1 MVEKEI
7 TKEKKADVTSAPVY
21 EEGALKIHKL
31 TQAEVIFSVVGCGIG
46 SGCLGTAYSAR
57 LAGLPVLVF
66 WFIVTGILTLF
77 SMMYV
82 AETTLRTKTMVQL
95 PGLAQRYLGG
105 GGSLLIFL
113 AVVIN
118 SLSCM
123 IAYFSGSGNIL
134 NELLHVPD
142 WLGTLIFL
150 VPAAGVAWFGLKAM
164 GVGNKLMSVGM
175 IIMLVVLTAA
185 SLIAKDGHLS
195 RIFTSDWTYAVP
207 IFNVAAFSYI
217 GQYLVPDLA
226 RGLSH
231 DPKKLAPAIAI
242 GQLIV
247 CLLLIMVPLGV
258 MFITPAEDLTQVAT
272 IAWGRSLGLWALY
285 IANIFALVAMLTS
298 YWAISQTLLSN
309 VVDKFKFHSDEDV
322 KIRLPITIIIIAIPL
337 AFTLSGAVGF
347 VDAIYFSGTFAG
359 AIMAILPIFMLRGA
373 RKRGEIEPAWNCGWM
388 YHPLIRIV
396 IVVLYSCTILYAI
409 LGAFGILPAGW

>member
-1 MVEKEI
+1 MGEN
-7 TKEKKADVTSAPVY
+7 EKKEGTQPKY

-31 TQAEVIFSVVGCGIG
+31 TQAEVVFSVVGCGIG

-82 AETTLRTKTMVQL
+82 AETTLRTRTLVQL
-95 PGLAQRYLGG
+95 PGLAERYLGPA
-105 GGSLLIFL
+105 GSILIFI

-134 NELLHVPD
+134 NELLGVPD
-142 WLGTLIFL
+142 WVGTLIFL
-150 VPAAGVAWFGLKAM
+150 IPAAGVAWFGLKAM
-164 GVGNKLMSVGM
+164 GVGNKLMSIGM
-175 IIMLVVLTAA
+175 IVMLVVLTAA
-185 SLIAKDGHLS
+185 SMIAKNGDLS
-195 RIFTSDWTYAVP
+195 RIFQSNWTYAIP

-231 DPKKLAPAIAI
+231 DPKKLAPAIAL

-247 CLLLIMVPLGV
+247 CV
-258 MFITPAEDLTQVAT
+258 F
-272 IAWGRSLGLWALY
+272 
-285 IANIFALVAMLTS
+285 
-298 YWAISQTLLSN
+298 
-309 VVDKFKFHSDEDV
+309 
-322 KIRLPITIIIIAIPL
+322 
-337 AFTLSGAVGF
+337 
-347 VDAIYFSGTFAG
+347 
-359 AIMAILPIFMLRGA
+359 
-373 RKRGEIEPAWNCGWM
+373 
-388 YHPLIRIV
+388 
-396 IVVLYSCTILYAI
+396 
-409 LGAFGILPAGW
+409 

>member
-1 MVEKEI
+1 MGEN
-7 TKEKKADVTSAPVY
+7 EKKEGTQPKY

-31 TQAEVIFSVVGCGIG
+31 TQAEVVFSVVGCGIG

-82 AETTLRTKTMVQL
+82 AETTLRTRTLVQL
-95 PGLAQRYLGG
+95 PGLAERYLGPA
-105 GGSLLIFL
+105 GSILIFI

-123 IAYFSGSGNIL
+123 IAYFSGSGKIL
-134 NELLHVPD
+134 NELRGVQD
-142 WLGTLIFL
+142 WVGTLIFL
-150 VPAAGVAWFGLKAM
+150 IPAAGVAWFGLKAM
-164 GVGNKLMSVGM
+164 GVGNKLMSIGM
-175 IIMLVVLTAA
+175 IVMLVVLTAA
-185 SLIAKDGHLS
+185 SMIANNGDLS
-195 RIFTSDWTYAVP
+195 RIFQSNWTYAIP

-231 DPKKLAPAIAI
+231 DPKKLAPAIAL

-247 CLLLIMVPLGV
+247 CVLLIIVPMGV
-258 MFITPAEDLTQVAT
+258 MYITPAEDLTQVAT

-285 IANIFALVAMLTS
+285 IANIFALIAMLTS

-309 VVDKFKFHSDEDV
+309 IVDKFKFHSDEDV
-322 KIRLPITIIIIAIPL
+322 KIRLPITIVIVGIPL
-337 AFTLSGAVGF
+337 ALTLSGAVGF

-359 AIMAILPIFMLRGA
+359 AIMAILPIFMLKGA
-373 RKRGEIEPAWNCGWM
+373 RKKGEIEPDWNCGWM
-388 YHPLIRIV
+388 YNSFIQGIIIL
-396 IVVLYSCTILYAI
+396 LYSGTIEYAI
-409 LGAFGILPAGW
+409 LGAFKLLPAGW